1 MAAIR
6 PNRLAAVLVLLVV
19 LCAPPAAISTEEG
32 EAEAKELP
40 NFKKMK
46 VKVRW
51 GHEKVDITMH
61 GVFSG
66 SHYGILPRVQELR
79 ALLEERGVECR
90 GCAEKSDLVA
100 RVEETYHLPLKP
112 KTEWKDPTAGTAD
125 GGEADKPDMD
135 DPEIQELLKNL
146 QHQMKGQGGF
156 KMFNGK
162 DFANMK
168 PEDIEKKFNGEL

>member
-46 VKVRW
+46 VK
-51 GHEKVDITMH
+51 
-61 GVFSG
+61 
-66 SHYGILPRVQELR
+66 ELR

-162 DFANMK
+162 DFANMR